1 MSTRRSGDAYAPEP
15 TVRSWR
21 VLSVQVY
28 RLCLRRPLEVPVH
41 LLISAFGCRCTFA
54 HSSTLDRPAMRSVF
68 ANPPLGRRNTGERSI
83 AVHHGLHTKLPQTG
97 RDQLVHQGGRERLV
111 HGKVQRPFGAVVTC
125 EIGGQ
130 SRQD

>member
-28 RLCLRRPLEVPVH
+28 LLSLRRPLEVPVH

-68 ANPPLGRRNTGERSI
+68 ANPPLGRRNTGSVRSPCI
-83 AVHHGLHTKLPQTG
+83 TAYTPSS
-97 RDQLVHQGGRERLV
+97 RRR
-111 HGKVQRPFGAVVTC
+111 VVTSLFTKA
-125 EIGGQ
+125 GG
-130 SRQD
+130 